1 VGERDDFDVELW
13 ERRLRE
19 PAVRPVDL
27 ARPELVEF
35 DVAEPDFTRDPFE
48 EAAAAEAMAEV
59 VESGFPTFEHNQWT
73 VEGEIERFGAFGR
86 GASRAT
92 GWKRT
97 VALVLIA
104 LLVGPIVVG
113 LAVTVFEAV
122 V

>member
-1 VGERDDFDVELW
+1 MGERDDFDVELW

-19 PAVRPVDL
+19 PSVRPVDL

-48 EAAAAEAMAEV
+48 EAAAAETTAEV

-86 GASRAT
+86 GATRAG
-92 GWKRT
+92 GWKR
-97 VALVLIA
+97 VVAIVLVLALVA
-104 LLVGPIVVG
+104 PIVIAG
-113 LAVTVFEAV
+113 LVNLARLLS
-122 V
+122 

>member
-19 PAVRPVDL
+19 PSVRPVDL

-48 EAAAAEAMAEV
+48 EAATAETTAEV

-97 VALVLIA
+97 VALVLVA

-113 LAVTVFEAV
+113 LAVTLYEAV

>member
-19 PAVRPVDL
+19 PSVRPVDL

-48 EAAAAEAMAEV
+48 EAAAAETTAEV

-73 VEGEIERFGAFGR
+73 VAGEIERFGAFGR

-97 VALVLIA
+97 VALVLVA

-113 LAVTVFEAV
+113 LAVTLYEAV

>member
-19 PAVRPVDL
+19 PSVRPVDL

-48 EAAAAEAMAEV
+48 EAAAAETTAEV

-97 VALVLIA
+97 VALVLVA

-113 LAVTVFEAV
+113 LAVTVYEAV